1 MQFPYLENINSP
13 KDLRNLDASELSQVC
28 EELREYLIQTV
39 SKCGGHFGASLGAVE
54 LTVALHYVYKTP
66 HDRLVWDVGHQCYG
80 HKVLTGRRDQ
90 LKTIRKRGGLAPFP
104 AREESEYDTFG
115 VGHSSTSVS
124 AAVGMAIASQ
134 SQDSPR
140 KIISILGDGGLSA
153 GMAYE
158 ALNHMGTLDTDV
170 LVILNDNEM
179 SISPN
184 VGAMS
189 NYLTRIMSGRI
200 VSSVR
205 EGSKQILKQVPSV
218 HEFARRTEEHIKG
231 MIAPGTLFE
240 EMGINYYGPIDGHD
254 IHTLVKTLDNLKKL
268 SGPRL
273 LHIITRKGKGYEPAE
288 TDPVGYHAVPEF
300 DPKVGVI
307 HPKTKSKKTYTQVFS
322 DWICDMAEK
331 DSALVAITPA
341 MKEGSG
347 LVKFSKKFPKKYF
360 DVGIAEQHALTLAAG
375 MACEGLKPVVA
386 IYSTFLQRAYDQLIH
401 DIAVQKL
408 DILLAIDRA
417 GLVGPDGQTHSGS
430 FDLTYLRCIP
440 HVIIMAPSN
449 ENECRQML
457 YTGFKHKGPAAVRYP
472 RGSGP
477 QSLVNKKMALI
488 PIGKSECIRQGNGTA
503 LLVFGGLLENA
514 IAVANK
520 IDATVINMRFVKPL
534 DEDMIIKTAM
544 NHNLLVTIE
553 DNSIKGGAGSAV
565 NEFVQSQ
572 HLETEILNLGLPDFF
587 IDHGSREDQIQEAR
601 LDPQSIYESIIEYLS
616 EPKTCSNKE
625 AKVSS
630 E

>member
-170 LVILNDNEM
+170 RVMLNDNEM

-477 QSLVNKKMALI
+477 QSLVNKKMTLI

-587 IDHGSREDQIQEAR
+587 IDHSSREDQIQEAR